1 MADINM
7 FQKLPCY
14 VYLQNKKYKINVD
27 FRHIIQI
34 ENKIKGRSEEN
45 TEKICWCLEHFYPF
59 FYNKSKYILIT
70 NPELFKEAFQKFIW
84 FYKCGRD
91 DYHKSSS
98 NGGKNSSRD
107 SLNYEYDDEYI
118 AGAFWEKYRID
129 TTTDKVH
136 WWKFKAMFKA
146 LKEDNKIVEIMG
158 YRAIDLTKIKD
169 KSEREKY
176 RKLKKLYALPDMCS
190 EEEKERDFNSAFS
203 F

>member
-107 SLNYEYDDEYI
+107 SLSYEYDDEYI
-118 AGAFWEKYRID
+118 YGAFYEKYKID
-129 TTTDKVH
+129 LTIDKVH
-136 WWKFKAMFKA
+136 WWKFKAL
-146 LKEDNKIVEIMG
+146 LKSLYKTRINEIQS
-158 YRAIDLTKIKD
+158 YRNYSGDDKD
-169 KSEREKY
+169 MKELKRFWELPLDKEEQER
-176 RKLKKLYALPDMCS
+176 LDKLYDML
-190 EEEKERDFNSAFS
+190 K
-203 F
+203 

>member
-34 ENKIKGRSEEN
+34 ENKIKGRSEDN

-107 SLNYEYDDEYI
+107 SLSYEYDDEYI
-118 AGAFWEKYRID
+118 YGAFYEKYKID
-129 TTTDKVH
+129 LTIDKVH
-136 WWKFKAMFKA
+136 WWKFKAL
-146 LKEDNKIVEIMG
+146 LKSLYKTRINEIQS
-158 YRAIDLTKIKD
+158 YRNYNGDDKD
-169 KSEREKY
+169 MKELKRFWELPLDKEEQER
-176 RKLKKLYALPDMCS
+176 LDKLYDML
-190 EEEKERDFNSAFS
+190 K
-203 F
+203 